1 MYKFLLIFLILARSG
16 DLSILSFHR
25 NLLGEGSEECFE
37 KFFVAVI
44 NEKYECSKEYDFMT
58 KDPALKHTAYTDGQS
73 CVLEII
79 KGECPEDRAVFLKE
93 NYGQLINLLTEQP
106 NDNITCSAPYFQLEA
121 IECNAHKHA
130 LQLEMQEQTGEKETH
145 DGAVKV
151 LKMCKDAQECIEN
164 SCKFTPVERDEIE
177 NSCDVLELTTSDF
190 TVCMNKINR
199 EKPDLSRFECLN
211 DHDFYSKDSTVICE
225 RWKNKK
231 DCMRQVTVEICGKDV
246 MKSDEKFLKKFL
258 NNLKCDKDNVKKR
271 ESFLAGKDCF
281 LRIVQDKCDP
291 DRYDVFN
298 YYYEELVDTLTF
310 IPAHSGCS
318 ETYYRL
324 NAQRC
329 YAQKNLMEMEIERQ
343 LERHPVLKNSTEVM
357 VMCKNIQECME
368 GLCFTEDEQSEIEF
382 SLVVPELTVSHFTV
396 CILTIDKELPDLLKY
411 KCLENQSFY
420 KKTPEFLCERYRKS
434 KRECLRAVT
443 QDYCGRDVV
452 KPVEGFLDDFIDLK
466 CKDSNPYTI
475 PVFAATFPIFYL
487 FPTVC
492 VMVKILR
499 VYIHQVMHK
508 KDEILNPHV
517 FSTIVFQLI
526 SMFLYM
532 LADYSTIRLPSTG
545 IMTSWCASQPPNHG
559 LKLLF
564 FSSVFFNYTSML
576 FPFLLSLLRLV
587 PIYNA
592 IRLDDICR
600 KMVLIC
606 TPLILI
612 YPFFFTFPL
621 IPALGDCRQLQ
632 GNYPFGS
639 VFIYWSGGMFDMVAI
654 YWPFLAVYLVAVRP
668 YGSDCDFV
676 LVPWIFY
683 LTHPIFKE
691 KRIVPLDRRRIEADV
706 LTR

>member
-1 MYKFLLIFLILARSG
+1 MKLLFLFILLILPVPVIT
-16 DLSILSFHR
+16 
-25 NLLGEGSEECFE
+25 EGIPF
-37 KFFVAVI
+37 
-44 NEKYECSKEYDFMT
+44 Y
-58 KDPALKHTAYTDGQS
+58 
-73 CVLEII
+73 
-79 KGECPEDRAVFLKE
+79 
-93 NYGQLINLLTEQP
+93 
-106 NDNITCSAPYFQLEA
+106 
-121 IECNAHKHA
+121 
-130 LQLEMQEQTGEKETH
+130 
-145 DGAVKV
+145 
-151 LKMCKDAQECIEN
+151 
-164 SCKFTPVERDEIE
+164 
-177 NSCDVLELTTSDF
+177 LELLSDKTKNCF
-190 TVCMNKINR
+190 
-199 EKPDLSRFECLN
+199 LRFFE
-211 DHDFYSKDSTVICE
+211 TA
-225 RWKNKK
+225 R
-231 DCMRQVTVEICGKDV
+231 
-246 MKSDEKFLKKFL
+246 
-258 NNLKCDKDNVKKR
+258 DNFKKR

-281 LRIVQDKCDP
+281 LRIVQEKCDP

-329 YAQKNLMEMEIERQ
+329 YAQKNMMEIEIERQ
-343 LERHPVLKNSTEVM
+343 LEMHPWLKNSTEVM
-357 VMCKNIQECME
+357 VMCKNIQDCMD
-368 GLCFTEDEQSEIEF
+368 GLCFTEDEQAEIEF

-396 CILTIDKELPDLLKY
+396 CILTIDKELPDLSKY
-411 KCLENQSFY
+411 KCLENRSFY

-452 KPVEGFLDDFIDLK
+452 KPVEGFLDDLIDLK
-466 CKDSNPYTI
+466 CKD
-475 PVFAATFPIFYL
+475 VL
-487 FPTVC
+487 
-492 VMVKILR
+492 
-499 VYIHQVMHK
+499 
-508 KDEILNPHV
+508 
-517 FSTIVFQLI
+517 
-526 SMFLYM
+526 MFLYM

-587 PIYNA
+587 PIYNP
-592 IRLDDICR
+592 IRLDEICR

-606 TPLILI
+606 TPMILI

-632 GNYPFGS
+632 GEYPFGS
-639 VFIYWSGGMFDMVAI
+639 VFIYWSGGMFDLKLSSFLLANLVFWLIMCLITNLILYIKLKKLRHQRESVKLRKAELSLSLTTLSMLLSYITNLALVMVAI

-691 KRIVPLDRRRIEADV
+691 KKIIPMDRRRIEADV
-706 LTR
+706 LTH